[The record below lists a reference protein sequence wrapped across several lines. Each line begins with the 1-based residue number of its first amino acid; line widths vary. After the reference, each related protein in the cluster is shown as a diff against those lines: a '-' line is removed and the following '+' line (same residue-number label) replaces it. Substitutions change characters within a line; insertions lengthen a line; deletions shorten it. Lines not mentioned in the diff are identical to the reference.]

1 MRKVGLLLAMFI
13 MIGSSGCTITNKKD
27 TLEEQENVLS
37 QFKEEIQ
44 NTEKVVLAF
53 HNDNGDILG
62 LDGWTYKEKQVIT
75 NEETIT
81 KIIDII
87 EKSTVTNAIT
97 DDYIG
102 KLIQF
107 YDEDNQL
114 IAEYEG
120 HYLINKDHSIGIN
133 LDKNFNSLLYLFEQ

>member
-62 LDGWTYKEKQVIT
+62 LDG
-75 NEETIT
+75 
-81 KIIDII
+81 
-87 EKSTVTNAIT
+87 
-97 DDYIG
+97 
-102 KLIQF
+102 
-107 YDEDNQL
+107 
-114 IAEYEG
+114 
-120 HYLINKDHSIGIN
+120 
-133 LDKNFNSLLYLFEQ
+133 